1 MLLDTANDEFM
12 SMCQQTWRPW
22 FNLLPC
28 ALQAVLKML
37 SEIGTVEN
45 IPDFIEGVKNR

>member
-1 MLLDTANDEFM
+1 MPLKDKHIFDE
-12 SMCQQTWRPW
+12 
-22 FNLLPC
+22 LI
-28 ALQAVLKML
+28 LQAVLKML